1 MRIFTSDFSHLT
13 CAPMVA
19 AIVLIEA
26 ASVQIEVACLTMKE
40 VSVPMEADSVL
51 MEAARTQ
58 TEAACLTMKVA
69 IVYQWRGIVY

>member
-19 AIVLIEA
+19 A
-26 ASVQIEVACLTMKE
+26 
-40 VSVPMEADSVL
+40 SVL

-58 TEAACLTMKVA
+58 IEATCLTMKAASVPMGA
-69 IVYQWRGIVY
+69 AVMY